1 MVKQLQLTD
10 AYRSWYIFDIAD
22 IHEVWSIELVMAHR
36 LKQYRTWL
44 IIPAISPYELVIRHL
59 QSDFIR
65 LRCMY

>member
-1 MVKQLQLTD
+1 MISHGKAVTL
-10 AYRSWYIFDIAD
+10 YRCMPVLVFEILLIH

-65 LRCMY
+65 L